1 MWDYDTKLQGC
12 RIFTPGRSSPSN
24 IPLVW
29 LLLLKRKQLANPI
42 PKHWPWSWI
51 SLTSCCMFDGFSQG
65 ECPVGNVHGEMSR
78 GRGMSS
84 GKCPWGNVHGEM
96 SRWMSR
102 ENVQWKCPDV
112 MSRGN
117 VHGEMS
123 MGKCPGEISKSQLQ
137 TRYQERSPLEWSRIR
152 AKAIMVSWNTHTSVL
167 LQDLVRVGAGRLAWL
182 VLVLIT
188 KF

>member
-96 SRWMSR
+96 SRGNIQIPITNPISR
-102 ENVQWKCPDV
+102 TQPARMKSHQSESHYGFMKHSHFSLTAGFGQSWYRPV
-112 MSRGN
+112 SL
-117 VHGEMS
+117 
-123 MGKCPGEISKSQLQ
+123 ISFGFDNKILTFRISFWWDFSWQ
-137 TRYQERSPLEWSRIR
+137 T
-152 AKAIMVSWNTHTSVL
+152 
-167 LQDLVRVGAGRLAWL
+167 
-182 VLVLIT
+182 
-188 KF
+188 